1 MTDIEKFEKAVLNAY
16 EKMCAGKAHL
26 TPYTNHVKDAASEL
40 LALAREG
47 YVRREEKWYEV
58 ETTAKNEFLRG
69 RKECA
74 EEYES
79 LPKIRGWWVARDE
92 NGDLWAFEMRPRRTE
107 HSWWDRDYT
116 RLYLDKDDFPEI
128 TWKSEPVE
136 VELLIRMVC
145 HAK

>member
-1 MTDIEKFEKAVLNAY
+1 MTGIEKFEKAVLNAY

-47 YVRREEKWYEV
+47 YVRREEKWDEV

-79 LPKIRGWWVARDE
+79 LPKVHGWVARDHSGIPKIHEYKPYRNE
-92 NGDLWAFEMRPRRTE
+92 NCGIWDNIDAKIVIPR
-107 HSWWDRDYT
+107 S
-116 RLYLDKDDFPEI
+116 LFPEI
-128 TWKSEPVE
+128 TWESEPIE
-136 VELLIRMVC
+136 VELLVRRV
-145 HAK
+145 